1 MRPRPVLALLVGR
14 ARLLTGRGGA
24 RLGAAVRELDKV
36 FGGVV
41 DALEVVR
48 HVETTV
54 EVVHVV
60 VDDVLRRCGG
70 VDLTRVLVADHHAVG
85 VERGV
90 LHRRACRV
98 AVEEGVGVFVHAG
111 VPAAG
116 DAALVKALDV
126 GRLL

>member
-14 ARLLTGRGGA
+14 ARLLTARGGA

-60 VDDVLRRCGG
+60 VDDVLRRCSG
-70 VDLTRVLVADHHAVG
+70 VDLTRVLVADHHPVV

-90 LHRRACRV
+90 LHRRARRV

-111 VPAAG
+111 VIVTLKV
-116 DAALVKALDV
+116 DSS
-126 GRLL
+126 